1 MPTFNCAGQE
11 WKGEEEDQA
20 TRQSWPAAAAAG
32 DIYYSGF
39 SSPAD
44 LSSYAAVGFRWK
56 ERGSE
61 MDNLGIGFPKK
72 EAKWDTMDSSQ
83 SLQQGQLRQGHR
95 LASGRRRLTNVV
107 AARFAEPPGSSF
119 HPKTVERHSSVSLLL
134 LLLARVPTDSVG
146 SKRTA
151 AQHQIRCY
159 AIPYLSS
166 SGRWKSLSTITT
178 TTARDS
184 SVCQLLLLLMA
195 VKYTRNNKMEEAVAT
210 DLCRNDG

>member
-1 MPTFNCAGQE
+1 
-11 WKGEEEDQA
+11 
-20 TRQSWPAAAAAG
+20 
-32 DIYYSGF
+32 
-39 SSPAD
+39 
-44 LSSYAAVGFRWK
+44 
-56 ERGSE
+56 

-95 LASGRRRLTNVV
+95 LNAAGRRRLTNVV

-146 SKRTA
+146 SKRTT

-166 SGRWKSLSTITT
+166 SSSGRWKSISTTTT

-210 DLCRNDG
+210 NLCRNDG

>member
-1 MPTFNCAGQE
+1 
-11 WKGEEEDQA
+11 
-20 TRQSWPAAAAAG
+20 
-32 DIYYSGF
+32 
-39 SSPAD
+39 
-44 LSSYAAVGFRWK
+44 
-56 ERGSE
+56 

-95 LASGRRRLTNVV
+95 LAAGRRRLTNVV

-134 LLLARVPTDSVG
+134 LLLLARVPTDSGG

-166 SGRWKSLSTITT
+166 SSSGRWKSISTTTT